1 MVKLGI
7 VVSDVP
13 DLMIHTAATGSTVT
27 VHYSLVIRA
36 RVAAGGRIRTD
47 NKLNGTGVF
56 DKYGEKIIGPR
67 ARRQHVRH
75 IPSMLHNGVGHDIT
89 PFSPI

>member
-1 MVKLGI
+1 MISDLTAQDYLGMVIKIGGDGI
-7 VVSDVP
+7 YMS
-13 DLMIHTAATGSTVT
+13 MAT

-56 DKYGEKIIGPR
+56 DKYGEVITGPR
-67 ARRQHVRH
+67 ARQD
-75 IPSMLHNGVGHDIT
+75 LIT
-89 PFSPI
+89 LCQA